1 MKRFVAILLAVMLM
15 IAVMPTAAFA
25 ASTKTVFVS
34 RGDTNSRI
42 YFRSGP
48 GYDYP
53 EKGTVYHKD
62 KVSVIESGDDWSKVK
77 ITSTK
82 GSYLGATGYIRTYY
96 IDGTTEALCTGA
108 KAIKTATKVY
118 ASADTSA
125 SVRGSLIKGDV
136 VRVYYFERDFAK
148 IIENGT
154 NLSGWIPMRCIGGTV
169 ETTPEA
175 PVSGSRLY
183 HTTASVLNVR
193 SGPGTSFR
201 IINKLVRNTPVTV
214 LESSGNWRRVKS
226 IKGVTGWVSKNYL
239 SSNATLRVATNGG
252 RLNVRRKP
260 TTSSAILGSL
270 YNGTRVTATNVSGNW
285 AYVIYGSLKGWASLS
300 YLRF

>member
-25 ASTKTVFVS
+25 ASTKTVYVS

-108 KAIKTATKVY
+108 KAIKIATKVY
-118 ASADTSA
+118 ASADTSI
-125 SVRGSLIKGDV
+125 LISSPKV
-136 VRVYYFERDFAK
+136 VDRLYWHSMDTT
-148 IIENGT
+148 G
-154 NLSGWIPMRCIGGTV
+154 
-169 ETTPEA
+169 ETTP
-175 PVSGSRLY
+175 S
-183 HTTASVLNVR
+183 AS
-193 SGPGTSFR
+193 SFPSP
-201 IINKLVRNTPVTV
+201 NP
-214 LESSGNWRRVKS
+214 
-226 IKGVTGWVSKNYL
+226 
-239 SSNATLRVATNGG
+239 A
-252 RLNVRRKP
+252 
-260 TTSSAILGSL
+260 
-270 YNGTRVTATNVSGNW
+270 
-285 AYVIYGSLKGWASLS
+285 
-300 YLRF
+300 